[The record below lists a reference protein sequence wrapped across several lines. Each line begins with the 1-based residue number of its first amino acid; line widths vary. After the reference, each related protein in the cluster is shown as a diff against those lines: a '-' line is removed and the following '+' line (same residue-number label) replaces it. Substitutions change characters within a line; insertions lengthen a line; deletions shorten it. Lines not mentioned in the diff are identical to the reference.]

1 MVLGTKS
8 ITIITIPGICKLL
21 RKADEVILTE
31 FIPAITGGI
40 TITENE
46 RKLLPLGPQLGALGI
61 PTFEEKGEL
70 EYQNSIMISG
80 HNCNRVTDQ
89 FRRHEPDS
97 DINIKKKQIK
107 SMKNDR
113 QKRFSKLQKMKW
125 AQKKENKMIC
135 LETAVSSWL
144 TTLSIKEEGYVL
156 NKQQFW
162 DTLLIRYD
170 RRLKRIPSHCA
181 CGNTFNLQHALQF
194 PSGGFVTL
202 RHNHIRNTT
211 ANLLTE
217 VWKNVCV
224 EPQLQPLSGE
234 TFSEKTANISDQA
247 WVDISARGFW
257 LTGQVEFFVVKGF
270 QLNHETIC

>member
-1 MVLGTKS
+1 MS
-8 ITIITIPGICKLL
+8 S
-21 RKADEVILTE
+21 E
-31 FIPAITGGI
+31 
-40 TITENE
+40 E
-46 RKLLPLGPQLGALGI
+46 RK
-61 PTFEEKGEL
+61 
-70 EYQNSIMISG
+70 QN
-80 HNCNRVTDQ
+80 
-89 FRRHEPDS
+89 
-97 DINIKKKQIK
+97 DIN
-107 SMKNDR
+107 
-113 QKRFSKLQKMKW
+113 
-125 AQKKENKMIC
+125 
-135 LETAVSSWL
+135 LETAVSSRL

-156 NKQQFW
+156 NKQRFW
-162 DTLLIRYD
+162 DMLPIRYD

-247 WVDISARGFW
+247 
-257 LTGQVEFFVVKGF
+257 
-270 QLNHETIC
+270 